1 MLLGIFAIIRLIV
14 SEVNDIGVLKMVI
27 IISMFVIAALALI
40 AGILY
45 ATLFSLGRV
54 AAAMI
59 FSFLLTAACVGLA
72 IFTFTEE

>member
-1 MLLGIFAIIRLIV
+1 MLLGILAIIRLIV

-54 AAAMI
+54 AAGMI
-59 FSFLLTAACVGLA
+59 FCFLLTAACVGLA